1 MREKGDISLIR
12 SYNPTPEDAST
23 NHPFYLDIAK
33 GSVIIFDR
41 WKFMKKRLEKLKD
54 KLSELKARK
63 VLLAD
68 GKWYWELKPE
78 IKKGKVIEL

>member
-1 MREKGDISLIR
+1 
-12 SYNPTPEDAST
+12 
-23 NHPFYLDIAK
+23 
-33 GSVIIFDR
+33 
-41 WKFMKKRLEKLKD
+41 MKKRLEKLKD